1 MRVEQ
6 MALFEKVKAVMD
18 ITFDSE
24 YQCFEI
30 KRILTF
36 VAFFFLEEL
45 VDELEALAVFL
56 TDE

>member
-1 MRVEQ
+1 

-24 YQCFEI
+24 YQSFEI